1 MQEAK
6 YHSRLKEFRNEIRR
20 GQIEQM
26 KRQFR
31 MGAELDLTTVND
43 LAGWLRLPA
52 GRDYTLLQVV

>member
-1 MQEAK
+1 
-6 YHSRLKEFRNEIRR
+6 
-20 GQIEQM
+20 M